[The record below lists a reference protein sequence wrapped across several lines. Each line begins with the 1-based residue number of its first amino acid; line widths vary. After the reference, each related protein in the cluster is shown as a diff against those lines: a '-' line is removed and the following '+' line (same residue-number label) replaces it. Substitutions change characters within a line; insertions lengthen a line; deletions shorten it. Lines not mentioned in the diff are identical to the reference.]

1 MTGNTADG
9 PARPDSAAQAGPDA
23 GRLHELLPGIY
34 AWVQPD
40 GSWWVNNAGAV
51 VAGDEV
57 LVVDTCATAQRTR
70 RFLDALDAATAGAS
84 IRLAVNTHQHGD
96 HTYGNSLLPSTTVLL
111 GHTQMR
117 EGLRLDPV
125 IDGCPPVW
133 NPVPDWG
140 PVTRRLPDIAV
151 DSALTV
157 HLGDRQVQ
165 LLHPGGPAHTTG
177 DLIAWLPEQRVL
189 FCGDLV
195 FAGLTPLV
203 FMGSVPGALAA
214 VDWLASLR
222 PDIVVPGHGPVLAGA
237 EIARVLEEQRGYYRF
252 VLETAE
258 GALSRGLTPLQ
269 AAREAD
275 LGPYSDW
282 ADAERLVLNLHRAY
296 ADHAGRELDPI
307 AALSDAV
314 AFLGGPMHTSV

>member
-1 MTGNTADG
+1 VG
-9 PARPDSAAQAGPDA
+9 PEA
-23 GRLHELLPGIY
+23 GRLQELRPGIY

-51 VAGDEV
+51 VGGDEA

-70 RFLDALDAATAGAS
+70 RFLDALYSATAGAS

-96 HTYGNSLLPSTTVLL
+96 HTYGNSLLPSSTVIL
-111 GHTQMR
+111 GHAHMR
-117 EGLRLDPV
+117 EGLRVDPI

-133 NPVPDWG
+133 RPVPDWG

-157 HLGDRQVQ
+157 HIGDRQVQ

-177 DLIAWLPEQRVL
+177 DLIAWLPDERVL

-214 VDWLASLR
+214 VDWLESLR
-222 PDIVVPGHGPVLAGA
+222 PDIVVPGHGPVLTGA
-237 EIARVLEEQRGYYRF
+237 DIARVLDEQRRYYLF
-252 VLETAE
+252 VLDIAQD
-258 GALSRGLTPLQ
+258 GLSHGLTPLQ
-269 AAREAD
+269 AARGAD
-275 LGPYSDW
+275 LGPFAGW
-282 ADAERLVLNLHRAY
+282 ADAERIVLNLHRVY
-296 ADHAGRELDPI
+296 ADHAGRDLDLV

-314 AFLGGPMHTSV
+314 AYLGGPMHTSV